1 MDTNASTGRFYPF
14 TTPTSA
20 TLPSAASSPD
30 PQYRRDS
37 SGSDSV
43 SDGDGSASQRSYP
56 SERAPQG
63 YGGGRATYG
72 SQFTPPFP
80 SNRADSATATIYVDD
95 APYNPPSL
103 SRPSHPSTFVETG
116 PDVPFNPPMPNFHS
130 GISSSMTSTTG
141 HPVRILSL
149 SDEVG
154 SLSDSLVEP
163 IPARRWGQQ
172 PHWVEW

>member
-20 TLPSAASSPD
+20 TLPSTASSPD

-43 SDGDGSASQRSYP
+43 SDEDGSASQRSYP
-56 SERAPQG
+56 SGRVPQG
-63 YGGGRATYG
+63 YGGGRAPYG
-72 SQFTPPFP
+72 SQTTPPFP
-80 SNRADSATATIYVDD
+80 ANRAGSATATIYVDD
-95 APYNPPSL
+95 PPYVPPSS

-130 GISSSMTSTTG
+130 GIPSSMTSTTV
-141 HPVRILSL
+141 HP
-149 SDEVG
+149 
-154 SLSDSLVEP
+154 
-163 IPARRWGQQ
+163 AQQWGQ
-172 PHWVEW
+172 